1 MVALGSGL
9 LFGIGLLVSGMTQ
22 PSKILGFLDFFGAWD
37 ASLLFVML
45 GAISVHFFAYR
56 FMKNRSRALLAPTL
70 LIPTRS
76 DINGKLV
83 LGSALFGVGW
93 GLSGF
98 CPGPSVVALAS
109 GALGTLTFVGAM
121 LLGLYAAG
129 LLERRGQASATTAP
143 SLPRDQPLA

>member
-1 MVALGSGL
+1 
-9 LFGIGLLVSGMTQ
+9 
-22 PSKILGFLDFFGAWD
+22 
-37 ASLLFVML
+37 ML

-109 GALGTLTFVGAM
+109 GALGPPPCVGATRP
-121 LLGLYAAG
+121 GLHAAG
-129 LLERRGQASATTAP
+129 RRERRGPASAPTAP